1 MGQSAWIFVN
11 SILKM
16 SFYLLLYLLHTP
28 ILITWP
34 HQKSHLLN
42 LISNALQGTTL
53 LTWMTFWE
61 QEWEYFLHWWCNRA
75 INWQLISWSF
85 LLNNFH
91 HNNFF
96 LAACLKF
103 MYIVMALLSQ
113 YRQVWWMNSK
123 DLEKN
128 MLISDQKG
136 SFSHWCYQ
144 KDDKFLQSRFM
155 WNYLLN

>member
-91 HNNFF
+91 HNNFV

-123 DLEKN
+123 DLNWEEHAYFRPKRVN
-128 MLISDQKG
+128 FSLMLSKG
-136 SFSHWCYQ
+136 WQ
-144 KDDKFLQSRFM
+144 ILAE
-155 WNYLLN
+155 